1 MQSDYLCHCSLQK
14 EKDGGVYTYF
24 YFRRGLPSFD
34 LHKHLWVLCNP
45 IRESLHQDLL
55 ISTSLFSHSAS
66 FSAQLNSEYSM
77 QLKLL
82 AQPLQSP
89 PAGCRGPKAPAALA
103 FPGGMLGAALRDW
116 SSLLDSCCLHLG
128 LLSVDGCPR
137 HWLTHPRWTN
147 GTSAP
152 ELLGES

>member
-1 MQSDYLCHCSLQK
+1 MGK
-14 EKDGGVYTYF
+14 YTVIF
-24 YFRRGLPSFD
+24 KSGDFRSLPSFD
-34 LHKHLWVLCNP
+34 LHKHLWVFCNLTCK
-45 IRESLHQDLL
+45 SLHQELL
-55 ISTSLFSHSAS
+55 IRTSHLGIQPPLLVQLSA
-66 FSAQLNSEYSM
+66 ECPT
-77 QLKLL
+77 QLKFL

-103 FPGGMLGAALRDW
+103 FSGGMLGAALRAW
-116 SSLLDSCCLHLG
+116 SSLLASCCLHLG
-128 LLSVDGCPR
+128 LLSVDGCPQ